1 MPIAFLYIYIHTYM
15 YVYYITHTHI
25 YNNICPYPCVYK
37 SIYILVL
44 SPSASW
50 LSVHRVPRSLGHL
63 PQKDLPRNS
72 FPATAREGPTVT

>member
-1 MPIAFLYIYIHTYM
+1 MPIAFLYIYTYIHVCILYH
-15 YVYYITHTHI
+15 THTHI
-25 YNNICPYPCVYK
+25 YIIIYARIPMYINL
-37 SIYILVL
+37 YILVL